1 MENTA
6 GAVVTKSFLARGK
19 TLVLPAQPLAL
30 AQFREK
36 SKGLGLGGLSITPPT
51 LALAQYKQKRSF
63 DV

>member
-51 LALAQYKQKRSF
+51 SGSGSIQTKTEF
-63 DV
+63 

>member
-30 AQFREK
+30 AQNVHERK
-36 SKGLGLGGLSITPPT
+36 SHGLGGLSITPPT
-51 LALAQYKQKRSF
+51 PALAQYKQKRSF